1 MKMDTSY
8 MCSLHIWNM
17 KFCCILGDHSF
28 IQQVIASRNWSSSLF
43 TRGFFSLWNVSKAP
57 LWLIVL
63 WKVINFYNAV
73 IAIVMCPGSIQHS
86 LLQSHKPKTP
96 HQNPTKQ
103 NPHAKP
109 NKTPKQ
115 TILADKMRYS
125 VSRLFCPIRKR
136 QHKGWFAELNHELDQ
151 YYSYCHPSVISGQ
164 NCVCCTNFF

>member
-86 LLQSHKPKTP
+86 LLQSHIWEFWFLMLLNKTKNTTPKSHKTKSP
-96 HQNPTKQ
+96 CQTKQ
-103 NPHAKP
+103 NP
-109 NKTPKQ
+109 Q
-115 TILADKMRYS
+115 TNH
-125 VSRLFCPIRKR
+125 P
-136 QHKGWFAELNHELDQ
+136 GW
-151 YYSYCHPSVISGQ
+151 Q
-164 NCVCCTNFF
+164 NEVLCV